1 MENYPITAYSLRI
14 DVSFNL
20 LDDTEYRQTFDKFLE
35 EHVGGGKY
43 MFAKELK
50 EDGTQHLQGVIC
62 PVGIDIDKM
71 NYEAWTH
78 ADYEPAELN
87 LIRSKVRLKLVGP
100 NHRGQ
105 KGSYSFVKAKKP
117 ISLLQYCNDKEGL
130 GVITNLT
137 EEERENIGKWIDKD
151 TRKKNKKEKLEEEIA
166 CEGSAVLDGH
176 QTRKVFLQKII
187 ELYIITYDN
196 LPRATLVEKWLYKY
210 GSRPEE
216 KVRMLR
222 QKYSHLY
229 SGIATSA
236 QMDADGY
243 SYSL

>member
-14 DVSFNL
+14 DVSHNL
-20 LDDTEYRQTFDKFLE
+20 LDDTEYLGTFYKFLD

-50 EDGTQHLQGVIC
+50 SDGTAHLQGVIC
-62 PVGIDIDKM
+62 PVGIDIEKQ

-78 ADYEPAELN
+78 ADYEPHELN

-100 NHRGQ
+100 NHRGK

-130 GVITNLT
+130 GVLTNLT
-137 EEERENIGKWIDKD
+137 DEERENIGKWIDKD
-151 TRKKNKKEKLEEEIA
+151 TKKKNKKQQLESEIDIL
-166 CEGSAVLDGH
+166 GSAVLEGH
-176 QTRKVFLQKII
+176 QTRKAFLEKAID
-187 ELYIITYDN
+187 LYVTTYEN

-210 GSRPEE
+210 GSNPEE

-229 SGIATSA
+229 AGIATSA
-236 QMDADGY
+236 EMDNDGY
-243 SYSL
+243 TYSM